1 MVLSMTGYG
10 RAEQERSGR
19 DITVEIK
26 SVNSRYFEYTS
37 RMPRSFAFLDDKLK
51 KLVNATISRGKTELA
66 LTVVNIGAP
75 EASISVNLDLA
86 KGYLDAIGEMSSAL
100 GVENDVTAGTL
111 TRFSDIF
118 TTRKAET
125 DEEQLWADVKAVAE
139 AAVENFVAMRA
150 AEGEKLRA
158 DILSRL
164 VYLEQ
169 AVGEIEQTSAERVQ
183 KYTEK
188 LYAKLKALLEDTN
201 IDEARILTEAAI
213 FADKTAV
220 DEETVR
226 LRSHLSQL
234 EDMLEKFLND
244 DVPVGD
250 IPPDVHPRFGQVD
263 EAVGLI
269 VHIAHAFQRLQRAG
283 DGGAGHARRLRDGT
297 GAGRAFPDFLMEDD
311 F

>member
-10 RAEQERSGR
+10 RAEQERGGR

-51 KLVNATISRGKTELA
+51 KLVNGTISRGKTELA
-66 LTVVNIGAP
+66 LTVVNVDAP

-226 LRSHLSQL
+226 LRSHIAQFRT
-234 EDMLEKFLND
+234 MLEEGS
-244 DVPVGD
+244 P
-250 IPPDVHPRFGQVD
+250 I
-263 EAVGLI
+263 
-269 VHIAHAFQRLQRAG
+269 
-283 DGGAGHARRLRDGT
+283 
-297 GAGRAFPDFLMEDD
+297 GRKMDFLVQEFNRESNTIGSKCSDASLAKVVVD
-311 F
+311 LKSEIEKIREQLQNVE

>member
-1 MVLSMTGYG
+1 
-10 RAEQERSGR
+10 
-19 DITVEIK
+19 
-26 SVNSRYFEYTS
+26 
-37 RMPRSFAFLDDKLK
+37 MPRSFAFLDDKLK

-226 LRSHLSQL
+226 PAQ
-234 EDMLEKFLND
+234 
-244 DVPVGD
+244 P
-250 IPPDVHPRFGQVD
+250 HP
-263 EAVGLI
+263 AVSG
-269 VHIAHAFQRLQRAG
+269 HSGEERAG
-283 DGGAGHARRLRDGT
+283 GPQAG
-297 GAGRAFPDFLMEDD
+297 FPDAGAEPGNQYHRKQGPGACDHTHGGGYESGDREDTRAD
-311 F
+311 PEHRMTR

>member
-188 LYAKLKALLEDTN
+188 LYAKLKALLEETD
-201 IDEARILTEAAI
+201 IDEARILTEAAM

-226 LRSHLSQL
+226 LRGHIRQYR
-234 EDMLEKFLND
+234 DILEKNE
-244 DVPVGD
+244 PVG
-250 IPPDVHPRFGQVD
+250 RK
-263 EAVGLI
+263 L
-269 VHIAHAFQRLQRAG
+269 
-283 DGGAGHARRLRDGT
+283 
-297 GAGRAFPDFLMEDD
+297 DFLTQELNRETNTIGSKAQELAITRMVVDMKAEIEKIREQIQNIE
-311 F
+311 